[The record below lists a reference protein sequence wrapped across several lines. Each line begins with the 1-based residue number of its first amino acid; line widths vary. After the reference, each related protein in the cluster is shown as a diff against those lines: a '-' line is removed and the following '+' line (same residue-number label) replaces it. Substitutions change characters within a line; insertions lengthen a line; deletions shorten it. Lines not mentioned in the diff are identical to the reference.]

1 MFPSWRCGCEQGSAV
16 LSSCERFYHG
26 LPRLDRA
33 APGRSGAWTHRPRPG
48 PSGRRSVL
56 SRRYGHD
63 GAGAAADDR
72 AVGDNSEAFGALS
85 AAAITEAD
93 LTAGRFD
100 GAEVQAYLVN
110 WAAPQD
116 FLLQFR
122 GSLGEISRADGSF
135 KAELRGLTE
144 LLNRPHGMAYTP
156 GCSAVLGDGRC
167 RFDLRQPG
175 YFADVAVNA
184 ADDGRIFTFHD
195 FASFDERWFEGGRF
209 TPISGAAS
217 GLVGVV
223 KIDRQTGRERR
234 IELWQSLRAPIT
246 AGDMVRIE
254 AGCDKSATTCRV
266 KYSNFPNFRGFPHI
280 PGEDWLASYPVP
292 GRPNGG
298 LRRSGGGGA

>member
-1 MFPSWRCGCEQGSAV
+1 VSKEALYSHLASGSTTV
-16 LSSCERFYHG
+16 CR
-26 LPRLDRA
+26 
-33 APGRSGAWTHRPRPG
+33 AWTV
-48 PSGRRSVL
+48 RRRDGLVLGFTDHDRDLLVDGVSCRADTGMTARALQQTTGLSV
-56 SRRYGHD
+56 
-63 GAGAAADDR
+63 
-72 AVGDNSEAFGALS
+72 DNSEAFGALS

>member
-1 MFPSWRCGCEQGSAV
+1 MSKEALYSHLASGSTTV
-16 LSSCERFYHG
+16 CR
-26 LPRLDRA
+26 
-33 APGRSGAWTHRPRPG
+33 AWTV
-48 PSGRRSVL
+48 RRRDGLVLGLTDHDRDLLVDGVSCRADTGMTARALQQTTGLSV
-56 SRRYGHD
+56 
-63 GAGAAADDR
+63 
-72 AVGDNSEAFGALS
+72 DNSEAFGALS